1 MEHEILASVGGSF
14 KSGVSTGDRVKNGDR
29 LGTIRQ
35 FGTQIPVNADCD
47 GEVQWVRK
55 DGIIRSNDR
64 LYLLAVPD
72 VIAMMEV
79 MVAAEVTVVTEVVAD
94 VMPDAAPAPEPMAAP
109 APRPP
114 KKKRASRRRT

>member
-14 KSGVSTGDRVKNGDR
+14 KNSADNGRKVNKGDK

-35 FGTQIPVNADCD
+35 FGTQIPVTADCD

-55 DGIIRSNDR
+55 DGIIRSRER

-72 VIAMMEV
+72 VIAMLEV
-79 MVAAEVTVVTEVVAD
+79 MVVTEVTVTTEVIPVPDIAD
-94 VMPDAAPAPEPMAAP
+94 APAPEDVPPPKP
-109 APRPP
+109 A
-114 KKKRASRRRT
+114 KKKRAPRRRA